1 MLSPVITIAVKVMF
15 NSTEYSGAEADGII
29 PVTVVATGTASIPY
43 TVIITPLES
52 DPRSARAEVD
62 YANEAI
68 SVIFNPGETEKTVD
82 VVINPDC
89 LREGSEFF
97 NLSLSTSSAAS
108 LLGVCLG
115 DPSEAV
121 AEIEDTDSK
130 CICFTTSIT
139 IHIFV
144 FVTRYYKS
152 THPHTHLL
160 FRSMCLDFEYLI
172 GSDIFNKLCI
182 EIKISNS
189 IRLHF
194 SAAIQ
199 SSTLYTCNTG

>member
-1 MLSPVITIAVKVMF
+1 MLSPFITAAVKVMF
-15 NSTEYSGAEADGII
+15 NSTEYSGDEADGII

-43 TVIITPLES
+43 TVIIAPLES

-62 YANEAI
+62 YSNEAI
-68 SVIFNPGETEKTVD
+68 SVTFNPGETSKTIN

-97 NLSLSTSSAAS
+97 DLSLSLSTVAS

-130 CICFTTSIT
+130 YVCHVVPLFVSVLGMILTFIAYHTSLQM
-139 IHIFV
+139 
-144 FVTRYYKS
+144 Y
-152 THPHTHLL
+152 
-160 FRSMCLDFEYLI
+160 
-172 GSDIFNKLCI
+172 
-182 EIKISNS
+182 
-189 IRLHF
+189 
-194 SAAIQ
+194 
-199 SSTLYTCNTG
+199 